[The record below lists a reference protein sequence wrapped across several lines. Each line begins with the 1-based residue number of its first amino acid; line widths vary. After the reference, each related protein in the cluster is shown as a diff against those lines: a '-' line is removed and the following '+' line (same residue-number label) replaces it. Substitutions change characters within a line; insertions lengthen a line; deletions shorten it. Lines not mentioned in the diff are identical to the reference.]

1 VFLRVSKEPAGL
13 QRKRATRI
21 ASVIFTDCD
30 NLMVSKGLPLV
41 KQQNYIGTLLKQG
54 FLHSGARCV
63 MALTTQTRQGELRQ
77 GQGQGIGRSLG

>member
-1 VFLRVSKEPAGL
+1 
-13 QRKRATRI
+13 
-21 ASVIFTDCD
+21 
-30 NLMVSKGLPLV
+30 MVSKGLPLV

-77 GQGQGIGRSLG
+77 GQGQGIGRSLGWFGRESLVGLGERKNKFPAKNPIWMVT